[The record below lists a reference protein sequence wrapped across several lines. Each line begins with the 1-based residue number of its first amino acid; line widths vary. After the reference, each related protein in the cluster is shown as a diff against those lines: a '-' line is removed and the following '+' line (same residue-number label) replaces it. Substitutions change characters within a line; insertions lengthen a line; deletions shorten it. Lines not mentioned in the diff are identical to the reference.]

1 MKVLISDPDLKY
13 AEKIKALFQVNK
25 IDADVTLSGKDCQL
39 DVYRG
44 GVDCLILDLDTEN
57 FPGLMV
63 LKYMRLNHPMI
74 KVILTVESK
83 KRMENLGLSSD
94 DLKKLGAANILIK
107 PYSNETLLKYIQGE
121 QYDSWRQ
128 VKVTDAPV
136 EEESVLIAKDE
147 EFTRVKIE
155 TCQGG
160 NVTIFD
166 HFIRLGKGR
175 FVKVLRKGDSFDIN
189 RIQKYIAEGKVEY
202 LYFRTKDRTTYINFM
217 NDLAKRMLDSRSTVS
232 TSVIVGKL
240 KSSTELYIEEIYTVG
255 IKPQLLEEG
264 KKICQNMYSLVQ
276 KDNNLAKYVREIQA
290 SGKDTS
296 HLFLVSFFSTIIS
309 KNLDWTS
316 ERTAE
321 TIAMGGLLH
330 DIGKLKLPPAL
341 RPLEEHQ
348 VSKDQLAL
356 FRQHPLL
363 GLEMLEKSSVV
374 NEQVKQVVYQHH
386 EMVNGTGYP
395 NALTGAKIY
404 PLAKIV
410 SLADHFVNLITQ
422 DSLTPID
429 GLRKFIPNKEET
441 ARFDAMAIKS
451 LVIGL
456 TK

>member
-1 MKVLISDPDLKY
+1 MKVLISDPDIKY

-57 FPGLMV
+57 YPGLMV

-128 VKVTDAPV
+128 VKVTDAPP
-136 EEESVLIAKDE
+136 EEESIIVAKDE

-175 FVKVLRKGDSFDIN
+175 FVKVLRKGDSLDLN
-189 RIQKYIAEGKVEY
+189 RIQKYIVEGKVEY

-217 NDLAKRMLDSRSTVS
+217 NDLAKRMLDSRSSVS
-232 TSVIVGKL
+232 TSAIVAKL

-255 IKPQLLEEG
+255 IKPQLLDEG

-276 KDNNLAKYVREIQA
+276 KDNNLAKYVRELQA

-341 RPLEEHQ
+341 RTLEEHQ
-348 VSKDQLAL
+348 VSKDQLPL

-363 GLEMLEKSSVV
+363 GLEMLEKSKVV

-422 DSLTPID
+422 DCLTPID

-441 ARFDAMAIKS
+441 AKFDAMAIKS